1 MSLFYCYVILLWA
14 LELWLFEFDWF
25 WCHFQTC
32 SNLFPWQFW
41 VQEAKSK
48 GQNSWSR
55 LFLWFLAKNII
66 KFDHLELVFSH
77 FGGAKWRNFN
87 QKEKKAIILNISSHR
102 AYELKVK
109 GPKNQYLGKKSL
121 CQEKLTK
128 FLFAY
133 SLFEN
138 LDFCFSAP
146 PIKIFNNNQK
156 KFIKGQSWLLMSTT
170 IDQNLIGFG

>member
-1 MSLFYCYVILLWA
+1 MPCYTVKIFKQAFLLNFFTILDNRIAVAIKQFLTHLSLFFCTFLVLKPISKYQMRCPRPLLWCQAIAIFKLSLFYYYVILLWA

-41 VQEAKSK
+41 VQEAKFK

-66 KFDHLELVFSH
+66 KFDHPELVFSH

-87 QKEKKAIILNISSHR
+87 QTEKK
-102 AYELKVK
+102 
-109 GPKNQYLGKKSL
+109 P
-121 CQEKLTK
+121 
-128 FLFAY
+128 LF
-133 SLFEN
+133 
-138 LDFCFSAP
+138 
-146 PIKIFNNNQK
+146 
-156 KFIKGQSWLLMSTT
+156 WT
-170 IDQNLIGFG
+170 